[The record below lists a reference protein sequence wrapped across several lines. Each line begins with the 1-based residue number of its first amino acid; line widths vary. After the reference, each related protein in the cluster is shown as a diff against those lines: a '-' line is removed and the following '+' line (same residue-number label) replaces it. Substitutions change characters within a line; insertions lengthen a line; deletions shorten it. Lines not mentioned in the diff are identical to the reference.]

1 MIGPLTIMER
11 YQKVQKYFKTKR
23 QRKFGKKFVY
33 EARQKVAEKRLRI
46 KGRFVTRPQAYEM
59 LSLDLETTYTTEQ
72 LQEMLEK
79 HF

>member
-1 MIGPLTIMER
+1 
-11 YQKVQKYFKTKR
+11 
-23 QRKFGKKFVY
+23 VY

-59 LSLDLETTYTTEQ
+59 LGLDLQIKYTTEQ

-79 HF
+79 HFQIL